1 MLCKNTEFNLKF
13 QFQETFFCCVFLIIS
28 ALPYCISLGQFLTSE
43 VLWTHVKLRIC
54 LHHYKDFLNDQRVLS
69 PKTQEKHYLMDF
81 KSTSALSNKYL
92 PYTSIKFQTI
102 QNTSF
107 VEQ

>member
-1 MLCKNTEFNLKF
+1 
-13 QFQETFFCCVFLIIS
+13 
-28 ALPYCISLGQFLTSE
+28 
-43 VLWTHVKLRIC
+43 
-54 LHHYKDFLNDQRVLS
+54 
-69 PKTQEKHYLMDF
+69 MDF